1 MLLILQNSALEIQ
14 GKAAQ
19 AKIGRMETEAQR
31 LESAAAE
38 ERVRTAGIEAELSSL
53 QDSMRLK
60 RVEAHQREYDMVA
73 AKAEARRLQALSD
86 VTQRAAEDAKAA
98 LLLAESSKRKLVEIA
113 NQLVSGTHSLYR
125 AVCHKIGQAEDTMP
139 SQPADAGAGD
149 SHLILYKR
157 WAIEPLVGAI
167 ESLLA
172 RIPEA
177 CDASA
182 KLQSDVQALT
192 ESLNEEREERKQ
204 EKKAKREQ
212 LDHLSSEVED
222 LKHKLVAAET
232 LSAQIQQDLQA
243 REQRYLEES
252 SSVHKQ
258 LSDMGDVK
266 ILAGPW
272 TKPNTLNT
280 IKPIVLN
287 LEEH

>member
-1 MLLILQNSALEIQ
+1 
-14 GKAAQ
+14 
-19 AKIGRMETEAQR
+19 
-31 LESAAAE
+31 
-38 ERVRTAGIEAELSSL
+38 
-53 QDSMRLK
+53 
-60 RVEAHQREYDMVA
+60 
-73 AKAEARRLQALSD
+73 
-86 VTQRAAEDAKAA
+86 
-98 LLLAESSKRKLVEIA
+98 
-113 NQLVSGTHSLYR
+113 
-125 AVCHKIGQAEDTMP
+125 
-139 SQPADAGAGD
+139 
-149 SHLILYKR
+149 LYKR